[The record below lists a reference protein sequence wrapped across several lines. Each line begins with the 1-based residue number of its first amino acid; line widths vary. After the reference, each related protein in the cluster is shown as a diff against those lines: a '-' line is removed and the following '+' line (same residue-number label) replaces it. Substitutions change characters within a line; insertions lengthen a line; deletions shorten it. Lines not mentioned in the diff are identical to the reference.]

1 MYTLFDFQFLFIVHL
16 AYHDR
21 GLITLDQDKEKY
33 IDRLF
38 VFVEEV
44 QEKEPIWLMQSNKAN
59 GYEGDVSR
67 WKLKNCENK

>member
-1 MYTLFDFQFLFIVHL
+1 MYVVHTMYTLFDFQFLFIVHL

-44 QEKEPIWLMQSNKAN
+44 QEKEPI
-59 GYEGDVSR
+59 
-67 WKLKNCENK
+67 